1 VFAWWGRMVYRYR
14 YAVIGVM
21 VALCVGGGVFGISL
35 GSHVTQSGFYDE
47 GSQSVAASIAAD
59 KAYGRDRTSHVVAIL
74 TPPDGEK
81 VDDPAWMKKTT
92 DELNQLVADH
102 EDQMVGWVGWLRAPN
117 SEDPTVQQMKT
128 ADMSKTFVSVPL
140 KGDDDDTIL
149 KNYQAIETDLQKV
162 NGGNIQ
168 LAGLNPL
175 AGELTGTIGED
186 QKRAEV
192 AAIPLVCVVL
202 FFVFGGV
209 VAAALPGVIGGLTI
223 AGALGIMRILAEF
236 MPVHFFAQPV
246 VTLMGLGIA
255 VDYGLFMVSRFR
267 EEIAEGYDTEA
278 AVRRA
283 VMTSGRTIMFSAVIL
298 VASSVPLLLFPQ
310 GFLKSITY
318 AIIASV
324 MLAAILSVSVLPA
337 ALAILGS
344 RVDALGVRWLVKFT
358 EPTPITSDPHNPRTN
373 TLALASIPTGLLL
386 PPVGIAL
393 GHLARKRIKQ
403 TGEQGAQYALI
414 GLTLGYI
421 TLLGGLTYAVIAMKD
436 ADIIGTALYSVMLG
450 VVIFVAIVVVGV
462 ALARYVPF
470 ARIPIVWWLNWLAE
484 KTQKT
489 KTRAEVE
496 KGFWGKLVNV
506 VMKRPVAFAAPI
518 AIAMIVLIIPLGQLA
533 LGGISEKYLP
543 PDNAVRLAQEDFEKS
558 FPGFRTEPLTL
569 VIQNTDGQPVTDQ
582 QIAEIRSK
590 ALTIPGFIEPDGDAS
605 KMWQP
610 RGGESSDPSVRVIQ
624 NGLVNRNDAAK
635 KVDELRSI
643 SPPRGLTISVGGTP
657 ALEQDSI
664 HSLFDKLP
672 LMVTILIVTTT
683 VLMFLAFGSV
693 VLPIK
698 AAVMSALTLGS
709 TMGVLTWM
717 FVDGHGSGVMNYTPQ
732 PLMAPMI
739 GLIIAVIWGL
749 STDYEVFLVSRMV
762 EARERGMSTA
772 EAIRIGTATTG
783 RLITGAALVLAVV
796 AGAFVFSD
804 LVMMK
809 YLAFGLL
816 IALLLDATIVR
827 MFLVP
832 AIMKL
837 LGDDCWWAP
846 RWMKRIQERLGLGET
861 ELPDERRRP
870 AVRAPEEALV
880 GAGAPVPP
888 PSARPRP
895 PHDPTHPGVEGASRP
910 AAKATAPRT
919 NAPSSTG
926 TTRMPSGRPTA
937 DEPETTKLSTAK
949 RAVRNAVSNAAAAT
963 RAAAAPPAPPPQ
975 APREEREI
983 ESWLGELRGTNAPA
997 GPSTPPPAS
1006 RPPTE
1011 GRGRPST
1018 EPTRAMPEATGGRRR
1033 QPQPGP
1039 SNEPP
1044 TTAIPALGTPPEGR
1058 GGTPPEGRGRPQA
1071 EDADA
1076 DATTAI
1082 PALGT
1087 PAEDRGRPQDPETA
1101 TDKLNTR
1108 EEGEKPKR
1116 RGGGM
1121 SAQDLLRRE
1130 GRL

>member
-1 VFAWWGRMVYRYR
+1 MFAWWGRTVYQFR
-14 YAVIGVM
+14 YAVIGIM
-21 VALCVGGGVFGISL
+21 VALCLGGGVYGISL
-35 GSHVTQSGFYDE
+35 GEHVTQSGFYDE

-74 TPPDGEK
+74 TPPDGKK
-81 VDDPAWMKKTT
+81 VDDPDWMKKTT
-92 DELNQLVADH
+92 DELDKLVADNP
-102 EDQMVGWVGWLRAPN
+102 DQIEAWVGWLKAPTTTLA
-117 SEDPTVQQMKT
+117 TVQQMKT
-128 ADMSKTFVSVPL
+128 EDLSKTFVSIPL
-140 KGDDDDTIL
+140 KGDDDDSIL
-149 KNYQAIETDLQKV
+149 KNYQAVEPDLRAI
-162 NGGNIQ
+162 NDGNIQ

-175 AGELTGTIGED
+175 ASELTGTIGED
-186 QKRAEV
+186 QQRAEV

-209 VAAALPGVIGGLTI
+209 IAAALPGVIGGLTI
-223 AGALGIMRILAEF
+223 AGALGIMRLFAEF

-267 EEIAEGYDTEA
+267 EEMAEGYDTQA

-324 MLAAILSVSVLPA
+324 MLAAILSITVLPA
-337 ALAILGS
+337 ALGILGP
-344 RVDALGVRWLVKFT
+344 RVDALGVRWLLKFT
-358 EPTPITSDPHNPRTN
+358 QPNSPTPVTGNPRTN
-373 TLALASIPTGLLL
+373 TLALASIPAGLLL

-393 GHLARKRIKQ
+393 GHIARKRIKE
-403 TGEQGAQYALI
+403 TGEQGAQFALI
-414 GLTLGYI
+414 GLILGYI
-421 TLLGGLTYAVIAMKD
+421 TLLGGLAYGVSALKD
-436 ADIIGTALYSVMLG
+436 ADVIGTALYWVLLG
-450 VVIFVAIVVVGV
+450 IVIFVAVVVAGV
-462 ALARYVPF
+462 TLARFVPI
-470 ARIPIVWWLNWLAE
+470 AHKPIVWWLNWLAE

-518 AIAMIVLIIPLGQLA
+518 AIAMILLIIPLGQLA

-543 PDNAVRLAQEDFEKS
+543 PDNSVRVAQEDFDRS

-582 QIAEIRSK
+582 QIAEIRSE
-590 ALTIPGFIEPDGDAS
+590 ALAIPGFIEPDGDPS

-624 NGLVNRNDAAK
+624 NGLVDRNDAAK
-635 KVDELRSI
+635 KVAELRAI
-643 SPPRGLTISVGGTP
+643 TPPRGLTISVGGTP

-672 LMVTILIVTTT
+672 LMVTILIITTT
-683 VLMFLAFGSV
+683 ILMFLAFGSV

-717 FVDGHGSGVMNYTPQ
+717 FVEGHGAGLMNYTPQ

-762 EARERGMSTA
+762 EARERGLSTA

-861 ELPDERRRP
+861 ELPDERKRP
-870 AVRAPEEALV
+870 AVRDSVEDERALV

-888 PSARPRP
+888 RPSERPRP
-895 PHDPTHPGVEGASRP
+895 PHDPTHPAVEGSSRP
-910 AAKATAPRT
+910 GATRVAVPPR
-919 NAPSSTG
+919 ASGPSVAG
-926 TTRMPSGRPTA
+926 TTRIPTA
-937 DEPETTKLSTAK
+937 QPPAAPSDEPQTTRLSSAK
-949 RAVRNAVSNAAAAT
+949 NAVRNAVTNAAAAT
-963 RAAAAPPAPPPQ
+963 RHAARPPAPP
-975 APREEREI
+975 ARPREEREI
-983 ESWLGELRGTNAPA
+983 ESWLGELRGSGAP
-997 GPSTPPPAS
+997 PPPA
-1006 RPPTE
+1006 PQ
-1011 GRGRPST
+1011 GRPSGDA
-1018 EPTRAMPEATGGRRR
+1018 TRAMPV
-1033 QPQPGP
+1033 
-1039 SNEPP
+1039 
-1044 TTAIPALGTPPEGR
+1044 GTPPEGR
-1058 GGTPPEGRGRPQA
+1058 ARGPRPARPAPDSEPTTAIPTPRQQGTPPEGT
-1071 EDADA
+1071 ADP

-1082 PALGT
+1082 PTPRKLGT
-1087 PAEDRGRPQDPETA
+1087 TPDAEAA
-1101 TDKLNTR
+1101 TEKLNTR
-1108 EEGEKPKR
+1108 EDEERKR
-1116 RGGGM
+1116 RGGGV

-1130 GRL
+1130 GRI

>member
-1 VFAWWGRMVYRYR
+1 MFAWWGRTVYRFR
-14 YAVIGVM
+14 YIVIGVM
-21 VALCVGGGVFGISL
+21 VALCLGGGVYGISL
-35 GSHVTQSGFYDE
+35 GNHVTQSGFYDE
-47 GSQSVAASIAAD
+47 GSQSVAASLAAD
-59 KAYGRDRTSHVVAIL
+59 EAYGRDRTSHVVAIL
-74 TPPDGEK
+74 TPPDDKK
-81 VDDPAWMKKTT
+81 VDDPEWMKKVT

-117 SEDPTVQQMKT
+117 STDPTVQQMKT
-128 ADMSKTFVSVPL
+128 ADMSKTFVSIPL

-149 KNYQAIETDLQKV
+149 KNYQVIEPDLQKV
-162 NGGNIQ
+162 NDGQIQ

-175 AGELTGTIGED
+175 ASELTGTIGED

-209 VAAALPGVIGGLTI
+209 IAAALPGIIGGLTI
-223 AGALGIMRILAEF
+223 AGALGIMRLFAEF

-267 EEIAEGYDTEA
+267 EEMAEGYDTEA

-324 MLAAILSVSVLPA
+324 MLAAILSITVLPA
-337 ALAILGS
+337 ALAILGP
-344 RVDALGVRWLVKFT
+344 RVDALGVRWLLKFA
-358 EPTPITSDPHNPRTN
+358 EPDTTAPVTGNPRTN
-373 TLALASIPTGLLL
+373 TFAIASIPTGLLL

-393 GHLARKRIKQ
+393 GHLARKRIKE
-403 TGEQGAQYALI
+403 TGEQGAQFALI

-421 TLLGGLTYAVIAMKD
+421 TLLGGLAYGVTALRD
-436 ADIIGTALYSVMLG
+436 ADVIDGALYWVLVG
-450 VVIFVAIVVVGV
+450 ILVFVAVVVAGV
-462 ALARYVPF
+462 TLARYVPL
-470 ARIPIVWWLNWLAE
+470 ARTPIVWWLNWLAE

-543 PDNAVRLAQEDFEKS
+543 PDNPVRVAQEDFDKS

-582 QIAEIRSK
+582 QVAEIRNE
-590 ALTIPGFIEPDGDAS
+590 ALTIPGFIEPDGDPS

-624 NGLVNRNDAAK
+624 NGLVDRNDASK
-635 KVDELRSI
+635 KVEELRSI
-643 SPPRGLTISVGGTP
+643 SPPRGLNIYVGGTP

-683 VLMFLAFGSV
+683 ILMFLAFGSV

-717 FVDGHGSGVMNYTPQ
+717 FVEGHGSGLMNYTPQ

-861 ELPDERRRP
+861 ELPDERKRP
-870 AVRAPEEALV
+870 AVRDSVDDERALV

-888 PSARPRP
+888 RPFERPRP
-895 PHDPTHPGVEGASRP
+895 PHDPTHPAVEGSSRP
-910 AAKATAPRT
+910 GATRGAVPPRAG
-919 NAPSSTG
+919 APSVAG
-926 TTRMPSGRPTA
+926 TTRIPSAQQPPA
-937 DEPETTKLSTAK
+937 APSDEPQTTRLSMAK
-949 RAVRNAVSNAAAAT
+949 NAVRNAVTNAAAAT
-963 RAAAAPPAPPPQ
+963 RQAARPPAPPARP
-975 APREEREI
+975 PREEREI
-983 ESWLGELRGTNAPA
+983 ESWLGELRGTGAPA
-997 GPSTPPPAS
+997 APPPA
-1006 RPPTE
+1006 
-1011 GRGRPST
+1011 GRARPSADA
-1018 EPTRAMPEATGGRRR
+1018 TRAMPA
-1033 QPQPGP
+1033 
-1039 SNEPP
+1039 
-1044 TTAIPALGTPPEGR
+1044 GTPPEGR
-1058 GGTPPEGRGRPQA
+1058 GQRPRPPRPAPGNEPTTAIPTPREGRPDPDATTAIPTPRKPGTPPEGRGDV
-1071 EDADA
+1071 DA
-1076 DATTAI
+1076 AT
-1082 PALGT
+1082 
-1087 PAEDRGRPQDPETA
+1087 E
-1101 TDKLNTR
+1101 KLNTR
-1108 EEGEKPKR
+1108 EDDERKR
-1116 RGGGM
+1116 RGNGL

>member
-1 VFAWWGRMVYRYR
+1 MFAWWGRTVYQYRYI
-14 YAVIGVM
+14 VIGVM
-21 VALCVGGGVFGISL
+21 VALCLGGGIYGISL
-35 GSHVTQSGFYDE
+35 GNHVTQSGFYDE
-47 GSQSVAASIAAD
+47 GSESVHASVIGD
-59 KAYGRDRTSHVVAIL
+59 EVYGRDRTSHVVAIL

-81 VDDPAWMKKTT
+81 VDNPQWQRDVVG
-92 DELNQLVADH
+92 ELDSFVEDH
-102 EDQMVGWVGWLRAPN
+102 PDQVVSWVGWLRAPDAAN
-117 SEDPTVQQMKT
+117 ETVQQMKSS
-128 ADMSKTFVSVPL
+128 DLSKTFVSIPL
-140 KGDDDDTIL
+140 KGDTDDEIL
-149 KNYQAIETDLQKV
+149 KNYQAVESDLQQV
-162 NGGNIQ
+162 NDGNIR

-175 AGELTGTIGED
+175 ASELTGSIGED
-186 QKRAEV
+186 QRRAEV

-209 VAAALPGVIGGLTI
+209 IAAALPGLIGGLTI
-223 AGALGIMRILAEF
+223 AGALGIMRLLAEF

-278 AVRRA
+278 AVRRT

-324 MLAAILSVSVLPA
+324 MLAAVLSITVLAA
-337 ALAILGS
+337 ALAILGPN
-344 RVDALGVRWLVKFT
+344 VDALGVR
-358 EPTPITSDPHNPRTN
+358 
-373 TLALASIPTGLLL
+373 
-386 PPVGIAL
+386 
-393 GHLARKRIKQ
+393 
-403 TGEQGAQYALI
+403 
-414 GLTLGYI
+414 
-421 TLLGGLTYAVIAMKD
+421 TLL
-436 ADIIGTALYSVMLG
+436 
-450 VVIFVAIVVVGV
+450 
-462 ALARYVPF
+462 RVPF
-470 ARIPIVWWLNWLAE
+470 FRNWKPMRVYLEWLSE

-496 KGFWGKLVNV
+496 QGFWGKLVNR
-506 VMKRPVAFAAPI
+506 VMKRPIAFAAPI
-518 AIAMIVLIIPLGQLA
+518 VIVMILLIIPLGQLS

-543 PDNAVRLAQEDFEKS
+543 PDNPVRQAQEEFDKV
-558 FPGFRTEPLTL
+558 FPGFRTEPLTI
-569 VIQNTDGQPVTDQ
+569 VMERQDGEPITDQ
-582 QIAEIRSK
+582 QIAEVRNK
-590 ALTIPGFIEPDGDAS
+590 AMTVPGFIDTDGDPS
-605 KMWQP
+605 KMWQE
-610 RGGESSDPSVRVIQ
+610 RSVQEGGSEDPSVRVIQ
-624 NGLVNRNDAAK
+624 NGLENRNDAAK
-635 KVDELRSI
+635 KITELRELT
-643 SPPRGLTISVGGTP
+643 PPRGVTVSIGGTP

-672 LMVTILIVTTT
+672 LMVTLLIVTTT
-683 VLMFLAFGSV
+683 ILMFLAFGSV

-709 TMGVLTWM
+709 TMGILTWM
-717 FVDGHGSGVMNYTPQ
+717 FVVGHGSGLMNYTPQ

-816 IALLLDATIVR
+816 IALLLDATVVR

-832 AIMKL
+832 AVMKL

-846 RWMKRIQERLGLGET
+846 RWMKRVQERLGLGET
-861 ELPDERRRP
+861 ELPDERKRP
-870 AVRAPEEALV
+870 AVRESSQHSEASSEALV

-888 PSARPRP
+888 RPTDRPRP
-895 PHDPTHPGVEGASRP
+895 PHDPTHPAVEGSSRP
-910 AAKATAPRT
+910 GPGRVAAPTRAS
-919 NAPSSTG
+919 APSVAG
-926 TTRMPSGRPTA
+926 TTRIPSA
-937 DEPETTKLSTAK
+937 VESSDEPQTTRLSMAK
-949 RAVRNAVSNAAAAT
+949 NAVRNAVSQAAAT
-963 RAAAAPPAPPPQ
+963 ARQAARPPAPPVPPSEERGRK
-975 APREEREI
+975 PREEREI
-983 ESWLGELRGTNAPA
+983 ESWLGELRGTGAASAAPA
-997 GPSTPPPAS
+997 PKPPAA
-1006 RPPTE
+1006 PTE
-1011 GRGRPST
+1011 GTRPRRGAEGRPST
-1018 EPTRAMPEATGGRRR
+1018 QPTRAMPGL
-1033 QPQPGP
+1033 GP
-1039 SNEPP
+1039 RDAAPPADNEPP
-1044 TTAIPALGTPPEGR
+1044 TTALPSPRAQSQAAGPD
-1058 GGTPPEGRGRPQA
+1058 GG
-1071 EDADA
+1071 ADP

-1082 PALGT
+1082 PT
-1087 PAEDRGRPQDPETA
+1087 PGKQGDAEAA
-1101 TDKLNTR
+1101 TEKLNTR
-1108 EEGEKPKR
+1108 EDDERQR
-1116 RGGGM
+1116 RGGL